1 MIQCCVVWAYCVV
14 RSYFCWW
21 LSLVVWVCGMMD
33 CVAQALD
40 KPFEHPAACLLLLIR
55 SHIYIDDVVRVE
67 FMRYGWL
74 RLWAGVR

>member
-1 MIQCCVVWAYCVV
+1 MGMIE
-14 RSYFCWW
+14 
-21 LSLVVWVCGMMD
+21 

-40 KPFEHPAACLLLLIR
+40 KPLEHPAACLLLLIR